1 MNQHQVMALAAMCQV
16 AKQVQKVA
24 QYGNNNEHDLEILLS
39 SIIQTSPASPE
50 DVYQGTERKKMLKL

>member
-24 QYGNNNEHDLEILLS
+24 QYGRADEQDLSILL
-39 SIIQTSPASPE
+39 
-50 DVYQGTERKKMLKL
+50 